1 MAKKTLSISDLVA
14 ELQKENERLQSLKK
28 LFNQACKHEFGYD
41 INTIHQILE
50 KQRIYEQRT
59 AAMQGQQTTFSH
71 GEN

>member
-14 ELQKENERLQSLKK
+14 ELQKENERLKK

-50 KQRIYEQRT
+50 KQRIYEQHT